1 MSFSRPTLEQIIAR
15 NLADAAARVAG
26 VEGTILRRSL
36 LGIIMRQLSGAS
48 HELHG
53 HLDWIANQ
61 IIPDTAEAEYLDRW
75 ASVWGVTRKAAE
87 FAAGDVTFTGTA
99 GTSIPAGTTIQRADG
114 IEYTTDAS
122 AVLDVGGSATVA
134 VTCSTAGDDANTDAT
149 TAMSLLQPVAGVN
162 NTVTVA
168 AGGITGGADPE
179 SDELL
184 RGRLLDRISNP
195 PNGGSASDYEAWA
208 LEVPGVTRAWV
219 FPQHLGLGTVGVA
232 FVRDDDSPIFPDAG
246 EVATVQA
253 YIDTYR
259 PVTADATV
267 FAPVAL
273 TVPMTI
279 AINPNTGAVQAAI
292 QAELEDLF
300 KREAEPDGTIPISHV
315 REAISIAAGEYD
327 HDLVTPTA
335 DIVQASNELAV
346 LGSITWSTL

>member
-1 MSFSRPTLEQIIAR
+1 MSFSRPTLEQIIER

-26 VEGTILRRSL
+26 VDGTILRRSL

-61 IIPDTAEAEYLDRW
+61 IIPDTAEAEFLDRW
-75 ASVWGVTRKAAE
+75 ASVWGVIRKPAD
-87 FAAGDVTFTGTA
+87 FAAGNVTFTGTA
-99 GTSIPAGTTIQRADG
+99 GSSIPAGTVVQRTDG

-134 VTCSTAGDDANTDAT
+134 VTCSEAGDTANTDAS
-149 TAMSLLQPVAGVN
+149 TAMTLLQPVAGVN
-162 NTVTVA
+162 NTITVA
-168 AGGITGGADPE
+168 TGGITGGADPE

-184 RGRLLDRISNP
+184 RGRLLDRISQP
-195 PNGGSASDYEAWA
+195 PNGGSASDYGMWA

-219 FPQHLGLGTVGVA
+219 FPNHLGVGTVGIA
-232 FVRDDDSPIFPDAG
+232 FVRDDDISIFPDAG

-279 AINPNTGAVQAAI
+279 AINPNTGTVQAAI

-300 KREAEPDGTIPISHV
+300 KREAAPDGTIPISHV
-315 REAISIAAGEYD
+315 REAISVAAGEYD
-327 HDLVTPTA
+327 HELTSPTA
-335 DIVQASNELAV
+335 DIVQAADELAV
-346 LGSITWSTL
+346 LGAITWNTL